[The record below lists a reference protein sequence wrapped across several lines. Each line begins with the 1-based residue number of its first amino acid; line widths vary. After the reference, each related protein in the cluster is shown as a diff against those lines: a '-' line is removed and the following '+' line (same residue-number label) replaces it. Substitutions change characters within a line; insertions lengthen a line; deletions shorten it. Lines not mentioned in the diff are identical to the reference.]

1 MGGGEEGGSGM
12 IMSWEGGEEG
22 GSRMILSWG
31 GGEGGSGMIL
41 SWGGRRAEEVGHC
54 KLPHIRV

>member
-1 MGGGEEGGSGM
+1 M

-22 GSRMILSWG
+22 GSRMILSW